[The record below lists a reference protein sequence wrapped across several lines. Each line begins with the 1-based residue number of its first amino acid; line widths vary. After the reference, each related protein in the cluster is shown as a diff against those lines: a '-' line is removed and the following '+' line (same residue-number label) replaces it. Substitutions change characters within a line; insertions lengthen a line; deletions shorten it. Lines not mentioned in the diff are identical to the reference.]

1 MLCITRLC
9 LCRHVAGCVNKVVVV
24 CLRYAIT
31 VWYFD
36 SVERAEAKRR
46 FRDLTGTNTPR
57 ASPPPP
63 SPARSPP
70 LLALLFLTLT
80 LPLPLL
86 CFSSAERQQLQLTV
100 RTRRPLVLDCPTC
113 RSRAQDS
120 LHLWKLLEKL
130 KEKIKKRLFTV
141 CWRGR
146 PACCER
152 RSHLTSDAFRWPAA
166 ALDFPASPDVC
177 AIISADFENRGLHL
191 KSFAV
196 REGREMEDSVWVYRH
211 DASVVETWL
220 FVLFSLWNNM
230 KTLVLCF

>member
-1 MLCITRLC
+1 MLL
-9 LCRHVAGCVNKVVVV
+9 LVCVCVDTLLDVLIKLWWFVSGTPS
-24 CLRYAIT
+24 LSGTLTPWSEPRP
-31 VWYFD
+31 
-36 SVERAEAKRR
+36 
-46 FRDLTGTNTPR
+46 RD
-57 ASPPPP
+57 ASETWQVQTH
-63 SPARSPP
+63 RG
-70 LLALLFLTLT
+70 LLLLLHPQHALLLLTLT

-113 RSRAQDS
+113 RSGAQDS

-220 FVLFSLWNNM
+220 FVLFHFETIWKLWFFVFS
-230 KTLVLCF
+230 KRCLR

>member
-1 MLCITRLC
+1 MESPVDIFIYIFIPLIPCHVITRLC

-80 LPLPLL
+80 LSLL

-113 RSRAQDS
+113 RSGAQDS
-120 LHLWKLLEKL
+120 LHLKASGKAKRKDKKKTFHCVLERTPCLLRAPL
-130 KEKIKKRLFTV
+130 
-141 CWRGR
+141 
-146 PACCER
+146 
-152 RSHLTSDAFRWPAA
+152 
-166 ALDFPASPDVC
+166 SPH
-177 AIISADFENRGLHL
+177 E
-191 KSFAV
+191 
-196 REGREMEDSVWVYRH
+196 
-211 DASVVETWL
+211 
-220 FVLFSLWNNM
+220 
-230 KTLVLCF
+230 